1 MKPYQ
6 TWKKIAEAEMNHEQ
20 YAQFWKEYL
29 SEEEKIYKKILKLEP
44 QVKGTLTELA
54 AKFGIDEVTF
64 TGFLDGINN
73 SLVESLDLE
82 SLETDTE
89 IDFTIDYETLY
100 YNMHDA
106 KAKWLYT
113 ITEWDT
119 LLTKEKKKEIV
130 KKYRESIIIVKKD
143 KIGRNEPCPCGSGK
157 KYKKCCLLK
166 ENQ

>member
-6 TWKKIAEAEMNHEQ
+6 TWKKIAEAEMNQEQ

-29 SEEEKIYKKILKLEP
+29 SEEEKIYKKILKLEA
-44 QVKGTLTELA
+44 QVKGTITELA
-54 AKFGIDEVTF
+54 AKFGVDEVTF

-89 IDFTIDYETLY
+89 IDFTIDYEALY

-113 ITEWDT
+113 IDEWET